1 MAFRNLFRKELKSV
15 WPLYGVFSVAVFLM
29 DLLLWFKSG
38 VWEDD
43 VLSMLSLLFPYIF
56 IAVVTIGVGYYQLH
70 SEWRTNSIYLLLSL
84 PVRGW
89 KVLAAKLAA
98 TITLLVG
105 VMLWIAASF
114 SFTLLIAK
122 WEEWGIVRDL
132 LSFKPELVNLLLHSF
147 WLYLFITVFA
157 VVIVQ
162 FAFLCG
168 QLVARL
174 KWLVVLI
181 AFVTALWATLRVSP
195 LLSALLSWTPDI
207 WIGGE
212 GQDGTFVQTGPFIVV
227 ALIIVGLT
235 WLNGYMFEREVEV

>member
-1 MAFRNLFRKELKSV
+1 MAFRNLFRKELKSA
-15 WPLYGVFSVAVFLM
+15 WPLYGVFSVAVLLM
-29 DLLLWFKSG
+29 DFFLLFKRNLW
-38 VWEDD
+38 DD
-43 VLSMLSLLFPYIF
+43 SVLTILSLLLPYIF
-56 IAVVTIGVGYYQLH
+56 IATITIGVGYYQLH
-70 SEWRTNSIYLLLSL
+70 TEWRSNSIYLLLSL

-98 TITLLVG
+98 TITLLIG

-114 SFTLLIAK
+114 SVTLLIAEWDK
-122 WEEWGIVRDL
+122 WHTDYEV
-132 LSFKPELVNLLLHSF
+132 LSFKPELLNLLLYSF
-147 WLYLFITVFA
+147 LLYVSTTVFA
-157 VVIVQ
+157 VVVVQ

-195 LLSALLSWTPDI
+195 FLSALLSFTPDI

-212 GQDGTFVQTGPFIVV
+212 GQDGSFVQSGPFIVL

-235 WLNGYMFEREVEV
+235 WLNGYIFEREVEV